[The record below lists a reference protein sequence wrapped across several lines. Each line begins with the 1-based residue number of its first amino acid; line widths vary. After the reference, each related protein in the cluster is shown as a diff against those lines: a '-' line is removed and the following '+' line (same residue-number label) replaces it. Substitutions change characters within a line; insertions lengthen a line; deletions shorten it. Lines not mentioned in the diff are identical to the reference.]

1 MKDVVLKRNIH
12 DSSGGRLA
20 EHRSNNESKS

>member
-1 MKDVVLKRNIH
+1 MKDVTLKRNIQNR
-12 DSSGGRLA
+12 SGGRLA